1 MVNVESEP
9 LPIVVVYTVP
19 AKPVSASG
27 TNLVPLNF
35 NTWFVVAPVG
45 SISMPST
52 VSVVASIAETLTV
65 EGKDRA

>member
-1 MVNVESEP
+1 V
-9 LPIVVVYTVP
+9 VP

-65 EGKDRA
+65 EGRDRA